1 MSMPV
6 RVRPA
11 IMTDTEAV
19 AAIYNEGI
27 RGRMATF
34 ETRERSADDIAGWFE
49 DGYPFLVAVRAD
61 RDDEVIG
68 WVHAS
73 SYRQRECYAGI
84 VEFSVYVASS
94 SRGERVGDALMK
106 AFIDKCSER
115 GIWKI
120 LSRVFPENAASRAL
134 CARNG
139 FREAGVY
146 EKHACLD
153 GAWRDVIIVERL
165 LSVNQH

>member
-1 MSMPV
+1 MSV

-11 IMTDTEAV
+11 IATDTEAV

-34 ETRERSADDIAGWFE
+34 ETRERSANDIKKWL
-49 DGYPFLVAVRAD
+49 DGDYPFLVAVRAIG
-61 RDDEVIG
+61 DDEVVG

-73 SYRQRECYAGI
+73 SYRERECYAGI
-84 VEFSVYVASS
+84 AEFSVYVASFA
-94 SRGERVGDALMK
+94 RGERVGDALMK
-106 AFIDKCSER
+106 TFIEKCSEV

-120 LSRVFPENAASRAL
+120 VSRVFPENTASRAM
-134 CARNG
+134 CSRNG
-139 FREAGVY
+139 FREVGVY

-153 GAWRDVIIVERL
+153 GTWRDVIIVERL
-165 LSVNQH
+165 LSANQR